1 MSNDDIQ
8 PAPPQPPFTDALRGV
23 LSAANNL
30 TVAASVAEHC
40 RYPESSLR
48 GDVEDL
54 RDACVAYLAG
64 LPEEQKR

>member
-8 PAPPQPPFTDALRGV
+8 PAPPQPPFSEALQSV
-23 LSAANNL
+23 LACAHNL
-30 TVAASVAEHC
+30 GCDASVVEHC

-54 RDACVAYLAG
+54 RDACVAYLAW
-64 LPEEQKR
+64 LPEEPSA